1 VIYRINLKK
10 INITYCI
17 VWAGLQDN

>member
-1 VIYRINLKK
+1 MKQTEIQ

-17 VWAGLQDN
+17 VVL